1 MADLYPNGFADGVTS
16 CRCLS
21 SAEQVSPQRV
31 APITGRL
38 LPHERETGRSE
49 RLSLA
54 LEVDLGPTIMMH
66 SGVGT
71 PRHKVRRS
79 LPYYRKKSCLLYP
92 QEQTRAA
99 QLAMSATGPMRTS
112 TCPKRSL
119 G

>member
-38 LPHERETGRSE
+38 LPHEREE
-49 RLSLA
+49 VNA
-54 LEVDLGPTIMMH
+54 LFTCFGSGPWPNDYVP

-99 QLAMSATGPMRTS
+99 QLAMSATGPKRTS